1 MEELIGLNE
10 VSNHSTS
17 DRGEKEIGQKKCC
30 WVRTGCDFASFF
42 SHNTQHIKNASSRT
56 TTHCMVPCHCT
67 TTPRPLHHTPS
78 NTPLHPAL
86 RHYTATHAPPHTPS
100 TRTVHTH
107 TPPPPQVLGAASVPD
122 LSDIETHPGMDDA
135 AGRAAAE
142 RIALAIGVSALK
154 TPIRDIKGL
163 VDLLYSSVGMT
174 HEVIDAAHKA

>member
-1 MEELIGLNE
+1 MKSQIILRVIEGRKRLARKSAVGLE
-10 VSNHSTS
+10 
-17 DRGEKEIGQKKCC
+17 RG
-30 WVRTGCDFASFF
+30 VTLPRF
-42 SHNTQHIKNASSRT
+42 SH
-56 TTHCMVPCHCT
+56 
-67 TTPRPLHHTPS
+67 TTP
-78 NTPLHPAL
+78 NTLKTRLPVPPPTAWYPATAQQHL
-86 RHYTATHAPPHTPS
+86 VHYTIPPQIRHYTLHYAITPRHTHPPTPPQ
-100 TRTVHTH
+100 RALYTH